1 MIDRAK
7 KADSTKLTAVEL
19 KEIIQPSF
27 ASVHEPSDMIFYKLH
42 MLFSFQED
50 CLVST
55 IQILDL
61 VSLLLHRSVTG
72 QFVHIHFFGL
82 RAGCTMNSNPIGMQ
96 SCTGLMWWCSQ
107 MITSYG
113 DQLPRTQL
121 MKLHFK
127 TGLVQRQ
134 RISFLM
140 KRLPLHDRKE
150 LCCQENVVTQL
161 EWFDVN
167 VF

>member
-1 MIDRAK
+1 
-7 KADSTKLTAVEL
+7 
-19 KEIIQPSF
+19 
-27 ASVHEPSDMIFYKLH
+27 
-42 MLFSFQED
+42 
-50 CLVST
+50 
-55 IQILDL
+55 
-61 VSLLLHRSVTG
+61 
-72 QFVHIHFFGL
+72 
-82 RAGCTMNSNPIGMQ
+82 
-96 SCTGLMWWCSQ
+96 

-113 DQLPRTQL
+113 DQLPRTQP

-150 LCCQENVVTQL
+150 LYCQENVVTQL

-167 VF
+167 IFLMEVQKLLAVLKENVAFNQKINEKIVSVCSKNIFFMR